1 MAAGFALLLTTPHAG
16 RYFGLVMVA
25 VCGVVLLGIRQLRY
39 AEFGLAS
46 RLLFGGE
53 LQRTLGG
60 QLRLERLAE
69 ELGQAGDEER
79 CWRLVSAAA
88 RDFGF
93 DSVRLS
99 LRGSVRE
106 QTTSGSKSNECW
118 SLRVPFGNDNYFE
131 LTRRFES
138 GVLPMMVAPFLDT
151 LRRALENR
159 LEEWSQ
165 QPVSHR

>member
-1 MAAGFALLLTTPHAG
+1 MAAGFALLLTMPHAG
-16 RYFGLVMVA
+16 RYFGLVMLA
-25 VCGVVLLGIRQLRY
+25 ACGVVWLGIRQLRY

-46 RLLFGGE
+46 RLLFGGQ

-69 ELGQAGDEER
+69 DLSQAGDEEK

-93 DSVRLS
+93 NSMRLS
-99 LRGSVRE
+99 MGGSVRE
-106 QTTSGSKSNECW
+106 LAPTDFGAECW
-118 SLRVPFGNDNYFE
+118 SLRVPFGDGDYFD
-131 LTRRFES
+131 LTRPFES

-159 LEEWSQ
+159 RQEWSQ
-165 QPVSHR
+165 QTVGRR

>member
-1 MAAGFALLLTTPHAG
+1 MLAG
-16 RYFGLVMVA
+16 
-25 VCGVVLLGIRQLRY
+25 CGVVWLGIRQLRY

-69 ELGQAGDEER
+69 ELGQAVDEEG
-79 CWRLVSAAA
+79 CWRLLSAGA

-93 DSVRLS
+93 DSIRLS
-99 LRGSVRE
+99 LRGFVRE
-106 QTTSGSKSNECW
+106 QAALSRSNECW
-118 SLRVPFGNDNYFE
+118 SLRVPLGDQDYFE

-138 GVLPMMVAPFLDT
+138 TTLPMMVAPFLNT
-151 LRRALENR
+151 VRRALESR
-159 LEEWSQ
+159 LEEWNQ
-165 QPVSHR
+165 QPVSGR